1 MSNDPANLGVHNSLK
16 HARDFISRQNGI
28 IAPVPLSEEEL
39 NPELQDDLSLQA
51 YALEATT
58 NCYRVGYQFPEDSE
72 KSEFCFFE
80 DGRQRTVQIGYIPTE
95 TGGHQIILPVH
106 YFVVAAVIL
115 ERKEKTLQLWKEA
128 IVRKGILIEKSLVP
142 DQAILTEFESY
153 GLEVVDT
160 ETNGGDYYALKKK
173 ALRKAKDLRLATEE
187 QLIADWRLTQS
198 DDDKFLIVDGTL
210 MNLRNEVSIR
220 RCIGVSKSFG
230 SRYFD
235 LSSHNRIMSMK
246 EFERS
251 WTFRFHDPE
260 VGAAD
265 QRMGSRERISWYLRL
280 RTRPNTDPEFGLV
293 RVEISKHYAENASSY
308 AERFSKSLLSER
320 LPTSYP
326 AQRWHN
332 HLFPI
337 YGCENYLSSILPSM
351 KTVAASMKG

>member
-1 MSNDPANLGVHNSLK
+1 MSNQLGLHNSLK
-16 HARDFISRQNGI
+16 HARDFIFRENGI
-28 IAPVPLSEEEL
+28 VAPLPLSEEEL

-51 YALEATT
+51 YALEATA
-58 NCYRVGYQFPEDSE
+58 NCYSIDYNFPEDAE
-72 KSEFCFFE
+72 RSEFCFFE
-80 DGRQRTVQIGYIPTE
+80 DGKQRTVQIGYIPTE
-95 TGGHQIILPVH
+95 IGGHQIILPVH

-115 ERKEKTLQLWKEA
+115 ERVEKELTLWDGPV
-128 IVRKGILIEKSLVP
+128 IHKGILIEKSLVP
-142 DQAILTEFESY
+142 NQRILTEFEQQ
-153 GLEVVDT
+153 GLEVIDT

-173 ALRKAKDLRLATEE
+173 ALRKSKDLRLKAEE
-187 QLIADWRLTQS
+187 ELIARWRQRGRE
-198 DDDKFLIVDGTL
+198 DDFLIVDGTL
-210 MNLRNEVSIR
+210 MNLRDEDSIR

-230 SRYFD
+230 ARYFD
-235 LSSHNRIMSMK
+235 VSSHNRVMQMK

-260 VGAAD
+260 GESAD

-293 RVEISKHYAENASSY
+293 RVEISKHYAREAANY
-308 AERFSKSLLSER
+308 ADRFSKSLLSER

-337 YGCENYLSSILPSM
+337 CGCESYLSSVLPSVS
-351 KTVAASMKG
+351 TISASMKG